1 MTLTTTERNMSLE
14 AARTVLEGQ
23 HHAKY
28 DIVAPSDNIRYSNG
42 NLEVIDDSGFYYLEP
57 TDQFEDGISS
67 RLDIPRKYLRRVR
80 EDAAEFGD
88 YGILD
93 GNVNHWLDRSDRNW
107 FIRGFKLDGPGVARA
122 FLSDRYHCID
132 HIDALFATLDGITA
146 AGVRGVEVSA
156 VDLSEKRLRVKI
168 TAPAIHEVVPYFLQ
182 DYRSPFTGESGR
194 NQPVIYA
201 GLVMSNSETGSGA
214 FQIAPHITVLVCRNG
229 MTRTADAL
237 RKVHLGERM
246 EEGVIAWSAE
256 TRRAGI
262 NLIKSQATD
271 AVTTFL
277 SEPYLAGIAAELEA
291 AAGNVLGKPVKVIEQ
306 VAAEMR
312 YTDEERDEILGLF
325 LGSGDRT
332 AGGVMNA
339 VTAYAQTVTSPDRAA
354 ELEEGA
360 FEALAAAARTR

>member
-1 MTLTTTERNMSLE
+1 MTLTTTERGMTLE
-14 AARTVLEGQ
+14 SARTVLEDQ

-28 DIVAPSDNIRYSNG
+28 DIVAPSSQIRYSTG
-42 NLEVIDDSGFYYLEP
+42 ALEVIDNDGVYLLEP

-67 RLDIPRKYLRRVR
+67 RLDIPRKYLRKVR
-80 EDAAEFGD
+80 EDAGQFGD

-93 GNVNHWLDRSDRNW
+93 GNVNHWLDRSARNW
-107 FIRGFKLDGPGVARA
+107 FIRGFRLDGPGVARA

-168 TAPAIHEVVPYFLQ
+168 TAPSIQAAVPYFLR
-182 DYRSPFTGESGR
+182 DYRSPFTGQSGR
-194 NQPVIYA
+194 DLPVVYA
-201 GLVMSNSETGSGA
+201 GLVMSNSETGTGA
-214 FQIAPHITVLVCRNG
+214 FQIAPHITVLVCQNG

-246 EEGVIAWSAE
+246 EEGVIAWSAD

-262 NLIKSQATD
+262 NLIKNQATD

-277 SEPYLAGIAAELEA
+277 SEPYLAGVAEELEA
-291 AAGNVLGKPVKVIEQ
+291 AAGSLLGKPVKVVEQ
-306 VAAEMR
+306 VAAQMR
-312 YTDEERDEILGLF
+312 YTDDERDEIMGLF
-325 LGSGDRT
+325 MASGDRT

-339 VTAYAQTVTSPDRAA
+339 VTAYAQTVASPDRAA
-354 ELEEGA
+354 ELEEEA
-360 FEALAAAARTR
+360 FEVLAAAVRLS